1 MTTRQKIA
9 QELQMKEERVS
20 AWENS
25 TLSSGLMDRDFSEVP
40 KIEYWYLE
48 E

>member
-9 QELQMKEERVS
+9 QELLMKEERVS
-20 AWENS
+20 AWEGQ
-25 TLSSGLMDRDFSEVP
+25 GLDKDFCEIPRV
-40 KIEYWYLE
+40 EYWYLE